1 MAPHIL
7 VIDDDPAVTS
17 VLRRGLYYEGYSVAT
32 ANSGMDGLA
41 QAREQAPDLVML
53 DRMMPGLD
61 GLEVLRRLRAADA
74 QLPILF
80 LTAKDA
86 PTDQV
91 EGLTA
96 GADDYIVKPFLF
108 DVLCAH
114 VQALLRRQQLDH
126 PAVLHFADLVLETGA
141 HQVHRQQ
148 RPVTLTTL
156 EFRLLHEFLLHP
168 RQVLSKDRLL
178 ERIWG
183 YDFGGNGNVVEVYVK
198 QLRQKLEAGGET
210 RLLHTIRNAGY
221 VLREEAA

>member
-126 PAVLHFADLVLETGA
+126 PGVAIITGRGNQRGDMHSEDEHAWLTADDS
-141 HQVHRQQ
+141 RQ
-148 RPVTLTTL
+148 
-156 EFRLLHEFLLHP
+156 
-168 RQVLSKDRLL
+168 RQT
-178 ERIWG
+178 
-183 YDFGGNGNVVEVYVK
+183 
-198 QLRQKLEAGGET
+198 A
-210 RLLHTIRNAGY
+210 
-221 VLREEAA
+221 